1 MSVRLKGVSKTF
13 GRVEAL
19 RDVDLR
25 LEKGEVVGILGP
37 NGSGKS
43 TLLKLIAGLL
53 LPDSGEV
60 EVLGSPP
67 RRLRGRIAYLPEVPF
82 LPSWMGPR
90 EVERFMKGLF
100 PRFRRERF
108 WELVTALGIPPRPVR
123 SLSKGQIQRLEL
135 AAVLAQEV
143 EIYLLDE
150 PLGGID
156 IVSRERILS
165 SLIQAWRREA
175 TFILSTHAIAETE
188 TLWDRVV
195 FLKEGRVILDRMAE
209 DLRAEGKSVRGA
221 YLEVFRREDALLV

>member
-19 RDVDLR
+19 TDVDLH

-37 NGSGKS
+37 NGSGKT

-53 LPDSGEV
+53 LPDNGDV

-82 LPSWMGPR
+82 LPGWMSPR
-90 EVERFMKGLF
+90 EVERFVKGLF

-108 WELVTALGIPPRPVR
+108 WELMTALGIPPRPVR

-209 DLRAEGKSVRGA
+209 ELRAEGKSVRGA
-221 YLEVFRREDALLV
+221 YLEVFRHEDALLV